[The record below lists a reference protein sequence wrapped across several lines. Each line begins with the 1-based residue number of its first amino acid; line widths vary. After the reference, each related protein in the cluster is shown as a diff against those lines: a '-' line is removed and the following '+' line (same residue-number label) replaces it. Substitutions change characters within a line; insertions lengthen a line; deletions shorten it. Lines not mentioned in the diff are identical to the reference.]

1 MALTEHGNA
10 KMADLSVANVDIH
23 ILLKVFG
30 ILLEYLRKTK
40 RKLLEYFVL
49 GVPIYQ
55 LRFITKVCDETIKK
69 FFRVIRKLLSI
80 EEECTEPFTGEIECD
95 ETTFGGKRHGKRG
108 WGAAGKI
115 IVFGILKQ
123 DGQIRVFPIAE
134 EKKILFK
141 S

>member
-1 MALTEHGNA
+1 VALTEHGNA

-95 ETTFGGKRHGKRG
+95 ETTFGGKKHRKRG